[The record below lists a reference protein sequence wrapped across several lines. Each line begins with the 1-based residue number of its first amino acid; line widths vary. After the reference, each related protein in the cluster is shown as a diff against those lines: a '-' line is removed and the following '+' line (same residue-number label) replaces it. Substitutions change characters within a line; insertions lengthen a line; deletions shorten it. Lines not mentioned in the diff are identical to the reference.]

1 MFPMSNPCIF
11 RARSS
16 TSISSMVDLTG
27 GTGGVEKATH
37 LSVLPFKRLFSPLLH
52 LSPMELEP

>member
-1 MFPMSNPCIF
+1 
-11 RARSS
+11 
-16 TSISSMVDLTG
+16 MVDLTG